1 MSDSLRLR
9 KNRRERLQRRNEE
22 VLGDEGYVHYLDC
35 GDDSMEFT
43 YIKTYKL
50 CTLNMYSSVYVN
62 ITLIKLFLK
71 KKQLHSW
78 AYTQR
83 KP

>member
-1 MSDSLRLR
+1 MRLR
-9 KNRRERLQRRNEE
+9 KNRRERLQRRNGE
-22 VLGDEGYVHYLDC
+22 VWGDGDEGYVHYLDC
-35 GDDSMEFT
+35 GDGSMEFT
-43 YIKTYKL
+43 PTSKLIKL
-50 CTLNMYSSVYVN
+50 CISNMYNSVYVN